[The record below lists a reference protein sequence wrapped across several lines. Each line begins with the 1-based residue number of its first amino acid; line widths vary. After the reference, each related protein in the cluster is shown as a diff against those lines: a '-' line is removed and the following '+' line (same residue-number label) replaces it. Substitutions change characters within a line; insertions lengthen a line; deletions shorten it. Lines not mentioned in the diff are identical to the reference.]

1 MSGSGGGAGEGSN
14 TGNSGAALFILV
26 CGSACGMCS
35 VSGREIT
42 AILKKNVTL
51 NVSVQSYVP
60 TYNSDSVQEKK
71 KLKEN
76 LKIYLKLLPGI
87 SLSVLILTFSD

>member
-1 MSGSGGGAGEGSN
+1 
-14 TGNSGAALFILV
+14 
-26 CGSACGMCS
+26 MCS

>member
-1 MSGSGGGAGEGSN
+1 
-14 TGNSGAALFILV
+14 
-26 CGSACGMCS
+26 MCS
-35 VSGREIT
+35 VPGREIT